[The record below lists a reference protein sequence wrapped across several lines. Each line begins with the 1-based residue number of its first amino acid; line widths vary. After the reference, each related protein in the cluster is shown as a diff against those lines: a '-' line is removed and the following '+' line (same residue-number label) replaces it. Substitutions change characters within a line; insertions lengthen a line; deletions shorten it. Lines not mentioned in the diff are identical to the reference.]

1 MKIYCIT
8 WKDERWS
15 ADEKALKD
23 INEMINKNSIK
34 KKSLF
39 SSINPQTILLFFMYL
54 LGYVYHRITFCFKWL
69 KGKLNRNND
78 KKRSN

>member
-15 ADEKALKD
+15 ADKEALKG
-23 INEMINKNSIK
+23 INDLISKNSIK

-54 LGYVYHRITFCFKWL
+54 LGCVCHGITLCFKWL
-69 KGKLNRNND
+69 KSKLKKNND
-78 KKRSN
+78 KMRSD